1 MSYRCGHVGRFNF
14 KEKILG
20 GVYMRKFF
28 MIHFSR
34 MKQGFALF
42 FIAGLVALGGC
53 AKYKAR
59 PLSFPSGAIEEKKNV
74 SVTAYAL
81 NDDDMHYYFSRR
93 AIQKGLQ
100 PVQLTVVNNSK
111 DSYFLDAKDINLNL
125 ESRSSAFDQL
135 RLSKASR
142 CVGWGVAGLFL
153 WPFLIPA
160 AVELVKT
167 DKANKDMR
175 QDFVQRV
182 IDRDSRLLIKPGQ
195 EINRVFFV
203 SHSNVQHSF
212 DVTLTNMADKK
223 ELSFLPQL

>member
-1 MSYRCGHVGRFNF
+1 
-14 KEKILG
+14 
-20 GVYMRKFF
+20 

-34 MKQGFALF
+34 IKQVFGLF
-42 FIAGLVALGGC
+42 LAVGLVVAGGC

-59 PLSFPSGAIEEKKNV
+59 PLSFPVSPIEEKKSV

-111 DSYFLDAKDINLNL
+111 DTYLLDAKDINLSL
-125 ESRSSAFDQL
+125 ESRNTAFDSL
-135 RLSKASR
+135 RLSKTSR
-142 CVGWGVAGLFL
+142 CIGWGVAGLFL

-160 AVELVKT
+160 AIELVKT
-167 DKANKDMR
+167 DKANNDMK

-203 SHSNVQHSF
+203 SHANIQYSF
-212 DVTLTNMADKK
+212 DVKLTNMADKK
-223 ELSFLPQL
+223 ALPFTPQL

>member
-1 MSYRCGHVGRFNF
+1 LV
-14 KEKILG
+14 I
-20 GVYMRKFF
+20 
-28 MIHFSR
+28 
-34 MKQGFALF
+34 
-42 FIAGLVALGGC
+42 GLVALGGC

-59 PLSFPSGAIEEKKNV
+59 PLSFPASPIEEKKSV
-74 SVTAYAL
+74 SVAAYAL

-111 DSYFLDAKDINLNL
+111 ETYLLDAKDINLSL
-125 ESRSSAFDQL
+125 ESRNTAFDQL
-135 RLSKASR
+135 RLSKTSR

-167 DKANKDMR
+167 DKANKDMK

-203 SHSNVQHSF
+203 SHANIQYSF
-212 DVTLTNMADKK
+212 DVKLTNMADKK
-223 ELSFLPQL
+223 ALPFTPQL